1 MQKVEGRPAPGSISS
16 SLRGPSAPG
25 SPSIMARVND
35 EVVEYRD
42 LAALPRD
49 KSILQVERPDLMT
62 YQPHLT
68 FSPLEALRTP
78 RRERSL
84 SPSSISPPPSPELK
98 EYREG
103 RESPGGS
110 TLQLRKTATP
120 LQQHF
125 HRPDNGANI
134 YKKLPNF
141 KQEVTKQHV
150 MGSIIQSS
158 MFPAAQKPD
167 PNLPSKIETEYWPC
181 PPSLAAMEIEWRRKK
196 EEEEEGK
203 DEFEDLTDDAKTLQ
217 EQELHKIKSNLGR
230 LILKEEKEEKEKALL
245 GIGRRK
251 TQSLPDRTHMHTSS
265 SLKSSSR
272 SGLTRMQSAEFEG
285 DQGRTGKLNGEAPRE
300 RMDRGNSLPSMLE
313 QMIYPYEMLI
323 VTHRGRC
330 KLPPGVDRTR
340 LERHLS
346 PEDFERLFGMPIA
359 EFDRLSLWKR
369 NNLKKNVQLF

>member
-1 MQKVEGRPAPGSISS
+1 MQK
-16 SLRGPSAPG
+16 
-25 SPSIMARVND
+25 ARVND

-68 FSPLEALRTP
+68 FSPLDAPRTP

-103 RESPGGS
+103 GGSPGGS

-120 LQQHF
+120 VQQHF
-125 HRPDNGANI
+125 HTPDNGDNI
-134 YKKLPNF
+134 YKKMPNF
-141 KQEVTKQHV
+141 KQEVSKQHV
-150 MGSIIQSS
+150 MASIIQSS

-181 PPSLAAMEIEWRRKK
+181 PPSLATMEIEWRRKK

-230 LILKEEKEEKEKALL
+230 LILKEEKGAGEGSTWHWTQEDSVTARQNAHAHQFLL
-245 GIGRRK
+245 EV
-251 TQSLPDRTHMHTSS
+251 L
-265 SLKSSSR
+265 SR
-272 SGLTRMQSAEFEG
+272 SGLTRMQSAEFAIEG
-285 DQGRTGKLNGEAPRE
+285 DQGRAENGEAPPGKDGQR
-300 RMDRGNSLPSMLE
+300 
-313 QMIYPYEMLI
+313 
-323 VTHRGRC
+323 
-330 KLPPGVDRTR
+330 KLTAKYAGTDDPP
-340 LERHLS
+340 
-346 PEDFERLFGMPIA
+346 I
-359 EFDRLSLWKR
+359 
-369 NNLKKNVQLF
+369 

>member
-1 MQKVEGRPAPGSISS
+1 MLPVCVLVEGYTVDDVASIGLICRAIWLTTGGIFTIMQKVEGRPDLCSISS
-16 SLRGPSAPG
+16 SHRVPSSPG
-25 SPSIMARVND
+25 SPSIKARVND

-68 FSPLEALRTP
+68 FSPLDGPRTP

-84 SPSSISPPPSPELK
+84 SPTSISPPPSPEFSSSQLK
-98 EYREG
+98 ESREG
-103 RESPGGS
+103 EGSLGGS
-110 TLQLRKTATP
+110 TLQLRKTAVP

-141 KQEVTKQHV
+141 KQEVNKPHV
-150 MGSIIQSS
+150 MGSIVQSS
-158 MFPAAQKPD
+158 KFPAAQKPD

-181 PPSLAAMEIEWRRKK
+181 PPSLAAMEIEWRKKK

-203 DEFEDLTDDAKTLQ
+203 DEFEDLTDDAKEL
-217 EQELHKIKSNLGR
+217 ELHKIKSNLGR

-272 SGLTRMQSAEFEG
+272 SGLTRMQSAEF
-285 DQGRTGKLNGEAPRE
+285 
-300 RMDRGNSLPSMLE
+300 DRD
-313 QMIYPYEMLI
+313 
-323 VTHRGRC
+323 R
-330 KLPPGVDRTR
+330 DRT
-340 LERHLS
+340 ERR
-346 PEDFERLFGMPIA
+346 PTAG
-359 EFDRLSLWKR
+359 
-369 NNLKKNVQLF
+369 

>member
-1 MQKVEGRPAPGSISS
+1 MSTIMQK
-16 SLRGPSAPG
+16 
-25 SPSIMARVND
+25 
-35 EVVEYRD
+35 
-42 LAALPRD
+42 
-49 KSILQVERPDLMT
+49 VERPDLMT

-68 FSPLEALRTP
+68 YSPLDAVRTP

-84 SPSSISPPPSPELK
+84 SPPSISPPPSPELK
-98 EYREG
+98 VCREDG
-103 RESPGGS
+103 GSPGGS
-110 TLQLRKTATP
+110 TMQLRKTSIP

-134 YKKLPNF
+134 YMKMPNF
-141 KQEVTKQHV
+141 KQEVSKQKV

-158 MFPAAQKPD
+158 KFPAAQKPD

-181 PPSLAAMEIEWRRKK
+181 PPSLAAMEIEWRKRK

-203 DEFEDLTDDAKTLQ
+203 DEFEVLTSDAKTLQ

-230 LILKEEKEEKEKALL
+230 LILKEEKEEQEKALL
-245 GIGRRK
+245 DIGRRK
-251 TQSLPDRTHMHTSS
+251 TQSLPDRTHMHTSF
-265 SLKSSSR
+265 SLKVSSS
-272 SGLTRMQSAEFEG
+272 SGLTRMQSAEFTTEG
-285 DQGRTGKLNGEAPRE
+285 NQGKTAEQKGEAPRE
-300 RMDRGNSLPSMLE
+300 RMDRGKSLPSMLE
-313 QMIYPYEMLI
+313 QKIYPYEMLI

-330 KLPPGVDRTR
+330 NLPPGVDRTR

-369 NNLKKNVQLF
+369 NHLKKNVQLF

>member
-1 MQKVEGRPAPGSISS
+1 MQK
-16 SLRGPSAPG
+16 
-25 SPSIMARVND
+25 ARVND

-68 FSPLEALRTP
+68 FSPLDAPRTP

-103 RESPGGS
+103 GGSPGGS

-120 LQQHF
+120 VQQHF
-125 HRPDNGANI
+125 HTPDNGANI

-141 KQEVTKQHV
+141 KQEVSKQHV
-150 MGSIIQSS
+150 MASIIQSS

-181 PPSLAAMEIEWRRKK
+181 PPSLATMEIEWRRKK

-272 SGLTRMQSAEFEG
+272 SGLTRMQSAEFAIEG
-285 DQGRTGKLNGEAPRE
+285 DQGRAENGEAPRE

-313 QMIYPYEMLI
+313 QTIYPYEMLI
-323 VTHRGRC
+323 VTHRGRR

>member
-1 MQKVEGRPAPGSISS
+1 MQKVEGWPAMGRMS

-25 SPSIMARVND
+25 SPSIKARVND
-35 EVVEYRD
+35 EVMEYTD
-42 LAALPRD
+42 MAALPRD

-68 FSPLEALRTP
+68 YSPLDAVHTS

-84 SPSSISPPPSPELK
+84 SPPSISPPPSPELK
-98 EYREG
+98 MCREDG
-103 RESPGGS
+103 GSPGGS
-110 TLQLRKTATP
+110 TMQLRKTSIP

-134 YKKLPNF
+134 YMKLPNF
-141 KQEVTKQHV
+141 KQEVSKQKV

-158 MFPAAQKPD
+158 KFPAAQKPD

-181 PPSLAAMEIEWRRKK
+181 PPSLAAMEIEWRKRK

-203 DEFEDLTDDAKTLQ
+203 DEFEVLTDDAKTLQ

-230 LILKEEKEEKEKALL
+230 LILKEEKEEQEKALL
-245 GIGRRK
+245 DRRK
-251 TQSLPDRTHMHTSS
+251 TQSLPDRTHMHTSF
-265 SLKSSSR
+265 SLKLSSS
-272 SGLTRMQSAEFEG
+272 SGLTRMQPAEFTTEG
-285 DQGRTGKLNGEAPRE
+285 NQGKTAEQNGEAPRE

-313 QMIYPYEMLI
+313 QKIYPYEMLI

-369 NNLKKNVQLF
+369 NHLKKNAQLF

>member
-1 MQKVEGRPAPGSISS
+1 MQK
-16 SLRGPSAPG
+16 
-25 SPSIMARVND
+25 
-35 EVVEYRD
+35 
-42 LAALPRD
+42 
-49 KSILQVERPDLMT
+49 VERPDLMT

-68 FSPLEALRTP
+68 YSPLDAVRTP

-84 SPSSISPPPSPELK
+84 SPPSISPPPSPELK
-98 EYREG
+98 VCREDG
-103 RESPGGS
+103 GSPGGS
-110 TLQLRKTATP
+110 TMQLRKTSIP

-134 YKKLPNF
+134 YMKLPNF
-141 KQEVTKQHV
+141 KQEVSKQKV

-158 MFPAAQKPD
+158 KFPAAQKPD

-181 PPSLAAMEIEWRRKK
+181 PPSLAAMEIEWRKRK

-203 DEFEDLTDDAKTLQ
+203 DEFEVLTSDAKTLQ

-230 LILKEEKEEKEKALL
+230 LILKEEQEKALL
-245 GIGRRK
+245 DIGRRK
-251 TQSLPDRTHMHTSS
+251 TQSLPDRTHMHTSF
-265 SLKSSSR
+265 SLKVSSS
-272 SGLTRMQSAEFEG
+272 SGLTRVSVQCVCMCCSKCVRENLYMLPLCRCSLQSSLQMEIKAK
-285 DQGRTGKLNGEAPRE
+285 QKGEAPRE
-300 RMDRGNSLPSMLE
+300 RMDRGKSLPSMLE
-313 QMIYPYEMLI
+313 QKIYPYEMLI

-330 KLPPGVDRTR
+330 NLPPGVDRTR

-369 NNLKKNVQLF
+369 NHLKKNVKLF

>member
-1 MQKVEGRPAPGSISS
+1 MQKVEGRPALGSISS
-16 SLRGPSAPG
+16 SQRVPSVPG
-25 SPSIMARVND
+25 SPSIKARVND

-68 FSPLEALRTP
+68 FSPLDAPRTP

-84 SPSSISPPPSPELK
+84 SPTSISPPPSPELK
-98 EYREG
+98 VSREG
-103 RESPGGS
+103 GGSPGGS
-110 TLQLRKTATP
+110 TLQLRKTAAP

-141 KQEVTKQHV
+141 KQEVNNPRV

-158 MFPAAQKPD
+158 KFPAAQKPD

-181 PPSLAAMEIEWRRKK
+181 PPSLAAMEIEWRKKK

-203 DEFEDLTDDAKTLQ
+203 DEFEDLTDDAKEL
-217 EQELHKIKSNLGR
+217 ELHKIKSNLGR

-245 GIGRRK
+245 GLGRRK

-272 SGLTRMQSAEFEG
+272 TGLTRMQSAEFTTDG
-285 DQGRTGKLNGEAPRE
+285 DRERTADQNGDPQRE

-313 QMIYPYEMLI
+313 QKVYPYEMLI

-346 PEDFERLFGMPIA
+346 PEDFERLFGMPIS

>member
-1 MQKVEGRPAPGSISS
+1 
-16 SLRGPSAPG
+16 
-25 SPSIMARVND
+25 
-35 EVVEYRD
+35 
-42 LAALPRD
+42 
-49 KSILQVERPDLMT
+49 
-62 YQPHLT
+62 
-68 FSPLEALRTP
+68 
-78 RRERSL
+78 
-84 SPSSISPPPSPELK
+84 
-98 EYREG
+98 
-103 RESPGGS
+103 
-110 TLQLRKTATP
+110 LRKTATP
-120 LQQHF
+120 VQQHF
-125 HRPDNGANI
+125 HTPDNGANI

-141 KQEVTKQHV
+141 KQEVSKQHV
-150 MGSIIQSS
+150 MASIIQSS

-181 PPSLAAMEIEWRRKK
+181 PPSLATMEIEWRRKK

-203 DEFEDLTDDAKTLQ
+203 DEFEDLSDDAKTLQ

-251 TQSLPDRTHMHTSS
+251 TQSLPDRTHMHTSKLQS
-265 SLKSSSR
+265 CVCVC
-272 SGLTRMQSAEFEG
+272 MQSAEFAIEG
-285 DQGRTGKLNGEAPRE
+285 DQGRTEAPRE

-313 QMIYPYEMLI
+313 QTIYPYEMLI